1 MIRFLLR
8 LISGVLASLVAA
20 ASAYDSTGPDRA
32 SAFPWDPASPPI
44 IEPPARLLL
53 AAGRRPQPLDSGVA
67 PGLGG
72 GFRKTRI
79 EVRSGTPTEP
89 VGMIVVPAGTFWMG
103 SPTNEFGRSR
113 DERPWKVTLSQPFRI
128 ADHEVTQGEYA
139 EVMGA
144 SSPGTGDPG
153 LPVVMVSW
161 SEAQK
166 FCSTL
171 TRREQTAGRLPLGE
185 VYRLPTEAEWEY
197 AARAGAIGSRYGNL
211 DEIAWWAGNSGA
223 EVQLPKGKLPN
234 SLQLFDMI
242 GNVSEWC
249 LDRYGSYPEGP
260 GTDPVGAKT
269 GLSRVVRGG
278 SWSDGDLSNRAAWR
292 GKGFPESQFPT
303 VGFRIVRGRAL
314 SP

>member
-1 MIRFLLR
+1 MVI
-8 LISGVLASLVAA
+8 
-20 ASAYDSTGPDRA
+20 
-32 SAFPWDPASPPI
+32 
-44 IEPPARLLL
+44 
-53 AAGRRPQPLDSGVA
+53 
-67 PGLGG
+67 
-72 GFRKTRI
+72 
-79 EVRSGTPTEP
+79 
-89 VGMIVVPAGTFWMG
+89 VPAGSFQMG
-103 SPTNEFGRSR
+103 SPTNEVGRST
-113 DERPWKVTLSQPFRI
+113 DERPWRVTLSQPFRI

-144 SSPGTGDPG
+144 SSAGTGDPG

-171 TRREQTAGRLPLGE
+171 TRREQMAGRLPQGE

-197 AARAGAIGSRYGNL
+197 AARAGTIGSRYGNL

-234 SLQLFDMI
+234 GLQLFDMI

-269 GLSRVVRGG
+269 GSSRVVRGG

-292 GKGFPESQFPT
+292 YKAFPESQLPT
-303 VGFRIVRGRAL
+303 VGFRIVRGRAV